1 MNSEAPQC
9 DAREEETLLAT
20 NDTAAAS
27 ISVDGGC
34 WQQSTVLAGMKW
46 LDRAMS
52 ARFSTIRPLEGHDL
66 DGSPL
71 DSLIHDACKIRGAE
85 TKLLELFAAG
95 ELNGTVHTCVGQ
107 ELFPIVLARYLRA
120 DDYVVSNHRGHGHY
134 LSVTGDFEG
143 LIAEVM
149 GRTSGPSGGYG
160 GSQHLRKAR
169 FYSNGIQGGMTP
181 IAVGLA
187 QALKEEGTRNL
198 CVCFIGD
205 GTLGEGVVY
214 EAFNLAAKW
223 QVPVLFAIED
233 NGYAQS
239 SSKRQTLAG
248 TVAGRAGAFGIR
260 YFEANIVDVPGLDE
274 ACGAAI
280 HYIRGELRPAI
291 IHVHT
296 MRLNSHSKGD
306 DNRDCGEIQALR
318 KRDIVN
324 CYREAGLIDDNQ
336 ASDIEQELVA
346 TVGRARSSAPLLDVK
361 RNCPVHNTAVAFGS
375 VVSRSERRVVEQTNE
390 ALRRLLARHSDLLF
404 LGEDIEDGNEF
415 TPGPYGGAFKVS
427 RGLSHEYPGRVRNT
441 PISEAG
447 FTGLAVGRALAG
459 KKTIVEIMFGDFCT
473 LIIDQ
478 VVQHA
483 DKFPTMY
490 GTDVA
495 LPLMIRTPMG
505 GRRGYGPTHSQ
516 SIERLFTGM
525 QNLVVLAVNH
535 HLDIPALYSAALNG
549 PPKPTFMIENKVL
562 YTIANTAMCPKGY
575 AIEQSDERFPTI
587 RIQPT
592 RHPPSFTIFTY
603 GHSLALAEAALV
615 ELMHD
620 YEVFG
625 DIICPSAL
633 TPINLSPLID
643 SVSNTKRLLTVEE
656 GSTFGA
662 LGAELISQLLEH
674 GVAVRSIRRLGNGT
688 ILPCSAKAEARLL
701 PSSQDIVQCILE
713 MTSK

>member
-1 MNSEAPQC
+1 
-9 DAREEETLLAT
+9 
-20 NDTAAAS
+20 
-27 ISVDGGC
+27 
-34 WQQSTVLAGMKW
+34 
-46 LDRAMS
+46 
-52 ARFSTIRPLEGHDL
+52 
-66 DGSPL
+66 
-71 DSLIHDACKIRGAE
+71 
-85 TKLLELFAAG
+85 
-95 ELNGTVHTCVGQ
+95 
-107 ELFPIVLARYLRA
+107 
-120 DDYVVSNHRGHGHY
+120 
-134 LSVTGDFEG
+134 
-143 LIAEVM
+143 
-149 GRTSGPSGGYG
+149 
-160 GSQHLRKAR
+160 
-169 FYSNGIQGGMTP
+169 
-181 IAVGLA
+181 
-187 QALKEEGTRNL
+187 
-198 CVCFIGD
+198 
-205 GTLGEGVVY
+205 
-214 EAFNLAAKW
+214 
-223 QVPVLFAIED
+223 
-233 NGYAQS
+233 
-239 SSKRQTLAG
+239 
-248 TVAGRAGAFGIR
+248 
-260 YFEANIVDVPGLDE
+260 
-274 ACGAAI
+274 
-280 HYIRGELRPAI
+280 
-291 IHVHT
+291 VHT

-346 TVGRARSSAPLLDVK
+346 TVGRARSSAPLLDVN
-361 RNCPVHNTAVAFGS
+361 RNCPVHNTAVTFGS

-390 ALRRLLARHSDLLF
+390 ALRRLLAQHGDLLF

-447 FTGLAVGRALAG
+447 FTGLAIGRALAG
-459 KKTIVEIMFGDFCT
+459 KKTVVEIMFGDFCT

-478 VVQHA
+478 LLQHA

-516 SIERLFTGM
+516 SIERLFLGM
-525 QNLVVLAVNH
+525 QNLIVLAVNH
-535 HLDIPALYSAALNG
+535 RLDIPALYSAAFNG

-562 YTIANTAMCPKGY
+562 YTIANTATCPKGY
-575 AIEQSDERFPTI
+575 AVEQSDERFPTI
-587 RIQPT
+587 RIKPV
-592 RHPPSFTIFTY
+592 RHPPSFTMFTY
-603 GHSLALAEAALV
+603 GHGLALAEAALV
-615 ELMHD
+615 QLMHN
-620 YEVFG
+620 YEIFG

-633 TPINLSPLID
+633 TPINLSPLTA

-674 GVAVRSIRRLGNGT
+674 GIALRSIRRLGNGT

>member
-1 MNSEAPQC
+1 M
-9 DAREEETLLAT
+9 LAHF
-20 NDTAAAS
+20 
-27 ISVDGGC
+27 
-34 WQQSTVLAGMKW
+34 STV
-46 LDRAMS
+46 
-52 ARFSTIRPLEGHDL
+52 RPLTDRKL
-66 DGSPL
+66 DGLPL
-71 DSLIHDACKIRGAE
+71 DSLINSAFRIRAAE
-85 TKLLELFAAG
+85 TKLLALFGAG

-149 GRTSGPSGGYG
+149 GRTSGASGGYG

-169 FYSNGIQGGMTP
+169 FFSNGIQGGMTP

-187 QALKEEGTRNL
+187 QTLKEESARNL

-205 GTLGEGVVY
+205 GTFGEGIVY

-223 QVPVLFAIED
+223 EVPVLFAVED

-248 TVAGRAGAFGIR
+248 TIAGRSGAFGIK
-260 YFEANIVDVPGLDE
+260 YFEADIADVFGLDE
-274 ACGAAI
+274 TCRVATR
-280 HYIRGELRPAI
+280 YIRDELLPAVVHI
-291 IHVHT
+291 HT

-306 DNRDCGEIQALR
+306 DNRDRDEIQALH
-318 KRDIVN
+318 KRDLVN
-324 CYREAGLIDDNQ
+324 RYGEAGLLDDVQ
-336 ASDIEQELVA
+336 ALNIEKELTA
-346 TVGRARSSAPLLDVK
+346 TVEQARSSAPLLNVN
-361 RNCPVHNTAVAFGS
+361 RNCPVHNTAVAFRG
-375 VVSRSERRVVEQTNE
+375 VASRSEKRVLEQTNE
-390 ALRRLLARHSDLLF
+390 ALRRLLTQHTDLLF

-427 RGLSHEYPGRVRNT
+427 RGLSREYPGRVRNT

-447 FTGLAVGRALAG
+447 FTGLAIGRALAG
-459 KKTIVEIMFGDFCT
+459 KKTVVEIMFGDFCT
-473 LIIDQ
+473 LVVDQ
-478 VVQHA
+478 LLQHA

-490 GTDVA
+490 GTDIA

-516 SIERLFTGM
+516 SIERLFLGM

-535 HLDIPALYSAALNG
+535 RLDIPAFYSAAFNS

-562 YTIANTAMCPKGY
+562 YTIANTAMCPNGY
-575 AIEQSDERFPTI
+575 AVEQSDECFPTI
-587 RIQPT
+587 RIRPA
-592 RHPPSFTIFTY
+592 RHPPTFTIFTY
-603 GHSLALAEAALV
+603 GHGLALV
-615 ELMHD
+615 EAAVVQLMHD

-633 TPINLSPLID
+633 TPINLSALIA
-643 SVSNTKRLLTVEE
+643 SVSNTRRLMTVEE

-662 LGAELISQLLEH
+662 LGAEIISQLLEH
-674 GVAVRSIRRLGNGT
+674 GVALQGIRRLGNGT

-701 PSSQDIVQCILE
+701 PSSQDIVHCILE
-713 MTSK
+713 MTNR

>member
-1 MNSEAPQC
+1 MTSQAPQC

-27 ISVDGGC
+27 ISVDGER
-34 WQQSTVLAGMKW
+34 WQQSTVWAGMKW

-52 ARFSTIRPLEGHDL
+52 ARFSTSSDL
-66 DGSPL
+66 DGLPL
-71 DSLIHDACKIRGAE
+71 NSLIHDAFKIRGAE

-120 DDYVVSNHRGHGHY
+120 DDYVVSNHRGHRHY

-160 GSQHLRKAR
+160 GSQHLRTAR

-187 QALKEEGTRNL
+187 QALKEESTRNL

-248 TVAGRAGAFGIR
+248 SIAGRAAAFGIR
-260 YFEANIVDVPGLDE
+260 YFEANIVDVRGLDE
-274 ACGAAI
+274 TCGAATR
-280 HYIRGELRPAI
+280 YIRGELRPAI
-291 IHVHT
+291 VHVHT
-296 MRLNSHSKGD
+296 TRLNSHSKGD

-324 CYREAGLIDDNQ
+324 RYQEAGLIDDVQ
-336 ASDIEQELVA
+336 ASSIEQELVA
-346 TVGRARSSAPLLDVK
+346 TVGRARSSAPLLEVN
-361 RNCPVHNTAVAFGS
+361 RNCPVHNTAVGFRT

-390 ALRRLLARHSDLLF
+390 ALRRLLAQHSDLLF

-447 FTGLAVGRALAG
+447 FTGLAIGRALAG
-459 KKTIVEIMFGDFCT
+459 KKTVVEIMFGDFCT

-478 VVQHA
+478 LLQHA

-516 SIERLFTGM
+516 SIERLFMGM

-575 AIEQSDERFPTI
+575 AIEQSDERFPTV
-587 RIQPT
+587 RIKPA

-603 GHSLALAEAALV
+603 GHGLALAEAALV
-615 ELMHD
+615 QLMHD

-674 GVAVRSIRRLGNGT
+674 GVALRSIRRLGNGT

-701 PSSQDIVQCILE
+701 PSSQDIVQCIFE